1 MHKTVQNLIS
11 IQNNIKNQIND
22 LQNINLHKIIAVSK
36 TFSVDQIIPLIKH
49 GHNDFGENK
58 VQEAEKKWA
67 KIKLDYK
74 NLKLHMIGK
83 LQSNKVKQAV
93 KLFDFI
99 HTVDSK
105 KLAKKIQTEMKI
117 LNKNLKIFIQVNI
130 GNEIQKSGIKKEELV
145 ELLNYCKDIKLDVVG
160 LMCIPPLG
168 ENVEKYFKEMQVLK
182 DELDLT
188 ELSMGMSDD
197 YLDAIK
203 YSSTYLRIGSL
214 IFGNRN

>member
-1 MHKTVQNLIS
+1 M
-11 IQNNIKNQIND
+11 
-22 LQNINLHKIIAVSK
+22 HKIIAVSK